1 MYSNL
6 ISHQF
11 NKVILLLVAFDVN
24 ICIVFYQIKIYD
36 YDYDYYPYMLGRA
49 LIQDRIDTSV
59 TICTFYHSHFFIL
72 L

>member
-11 NKVILLLVAFDVN
+11 IKVILLLVAFDVN

-36 YDYDYYPYMLGRA
+36 YDYDYDYYRS
-49 LIQDRIDTSV
+49 TV
-59 TICTFYHSHFFIL
+59 NTIITPTCL
-72 L
+72 LCNMQ

>member
-11 NKVILLLVAFDVN
+11 IKVILLLVAFDVN

-36 YDYDYYPYMLGRA
+36 YDYDYDY
-49 LIQDRIDTSV
+49 D
-59 TICTFYHSHFFIL
+59 
-72 L
+72 